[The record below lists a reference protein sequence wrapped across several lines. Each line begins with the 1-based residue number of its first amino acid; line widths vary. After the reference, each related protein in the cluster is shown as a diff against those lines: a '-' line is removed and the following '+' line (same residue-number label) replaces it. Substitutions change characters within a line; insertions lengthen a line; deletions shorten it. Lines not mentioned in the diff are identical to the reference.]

1 MNALLQAE
9 PDAEPVHRPMSV
21 SDLDAVLAVESV
33 AYGFPWTRGNF
44 IDSLAAGYRCELRT
58 DEDGRIVAYTVAMS
72 AVDEVHLLNI
82 TVAPDLQ
89 GQGNATAMMQRLI
102 HHGRQH
108 GMRSLWLEVRPSNQ
122 PARRLYARCGL
133 REVGLRRGY
142 YPAGGGQREDAIVM
156 SRTIDPAT
164 QACHDLD

>member
-1 MNALLQAE
+1 MNALLQAV
-9 PDAEPVHRPMSV
+9 PDAEPAHRPMSV
-21 SDLDAVLAVESV
+21 SDLDAVLAVECV

-89 GQGNATAMMQRLI
+89 GQGHATAMMQRLI

-156 SRTIDPAT
+156 SRTIDLAPGT
-164 QACHDLD
+164 DDELD